1 MHLKN
6 AGNGSGLWTA
16 KMSYLDPYHS
26 FQILLLLPPAT
37 AAKMAFEAA
46 KINIFH
52 VKEEKWKILKAV
64 S

>member
-6 AGNGSGLWTA
+6 AGNGSGLWIA

-46 KINIFH
+46 T
-52 VKEEKWKILKAV
+52 LK
-64 S
+64 